1 MNINKAGVDLIKSFE
16 GCKLKAYLDSVNVPT
31 IGWGATYYRD
41 GKKVKIG
48 DKITQQQADELF
60 AFHLNEFCVEVKQLV
75 KKPLN
80 DNQFSALVSFA
91 FNCGTDIDVDTIP
104 EGLGDSTLL
113 KKVNAN
119 PADPTI
125 RNEFMKWVNK
135 GSSFEKGLT
144 RRRKAEADLYFKAA

>member
-1 MNINKAGVDLIKSFE
+1 MNIINEKGKTLIKSFE
-16 GCKLKAYLDSVNVPT
+16 SCRLSAYLDSKKIPT
-31 IGWGATYYRD
+31 IGWGATYYQD
-41 GKKVKIG
+41 GRRVKIG

-135 GSSFEKGLT
+135 GSSFEKGLS
-144 RRRKAEADLYFKAA
+144 RRRKAEADLYFS

>member
-1 MNINKAGVDLIKSFE
+1 MNLNQAGIDLIKSFE
-16 GCKLKAYLDSVNVPT
+16 SCRLSAYLDSKRIPT
-31 IGWGATYYRD
+31 IGWGATYYQD
-41 GKKVKIG
+41 GSKVKMG
-48 DKITQQQADELF
+48 DKITQQKADELF

-91 FNCGTDIDVDTIP
+91 FNCGTDIDADTIP

-119 PADPTI
+119 PADPSI

>member
-1 MNINKAGVDLIKSFE
+1 MNINKAGIELIKSFE
-16 GCKLKAYLDSVNVPT
+16 GCKLNAYLDSKKIPT
-31 IGWGATYYRD
+31 IGWGATYYQD
-41 GKKVKIG
+41 GTRVKMG
-48 DKITQQQADELF
+48 DKITQQHADELF
-60 AFHLNEFCVEVKQLV
+60 AWHLNEYCVDVKQLV
-75 KKPLN
+75 KKHLN

-91 FNCGTDIDVDTIP
+91 FNCGTDIDSDIIA

-135 GSSFEKGLT
+135 GSIFEKGLT
-144 RRRKAEADLYFKAA
+144 RRRNAEADLYFKPL